1 MAVVS
6 NLKNRS
12 ASPDTISLEE
22 NEQPTNI
29 KLEFADVSKS
39 FGTAENRLVVLQ
51 DINLVI
57 ENGQFVSII
66 GESGCGK
73 TTMLRIAAGLIPAAS
88 GDVVMDGTPVTR
100 PRRDIGIV
108 FQQSVLLEWRTV
120 MENVLLPVEIFRLK
134 LSEYHPKALDLLDM
148 MGLTDFESH
157 YPVQLSGGMQQR
169 VAIARALILE
179 PSVLMMDEPFGAL
192 DAITREQMNTELLR
206 IWNLS
211 NTTAMFVTHDIAEA
225 VYLSDRVVVLSSRPG
240 RIKRVFDIDLPRPR
254 SPEHRFDDRFTRYC
268 RDLKH
273 EMID

>member
-6 NLKNRS
+6 NLRNGS
-12 ASPDTISLEE
+12 ASPVTVSPGEK
-22 NEQPTNI
+22 EQPASV
-29 KLEFADVSKS
+29 KLEFADVTKS
-39 FGTAENRLVVLQ
+39 FGIAENRLTVLQ

-73 TTMLRIAAGLIPAAS
+73 TTLLRIAAGLIRPAS
-88 GDVVMDGTPVTR
+88 GDVVMDGTPVIR
-100 PRRDIGIV
+100 PRRDIGFV

-120 MENVLLPVEIFRLK
+120 MENILLPVEIFRLK

-211 NTTAMFVTHDIAEA
+211 NTTAVFVTHDIAEA